1 MVEEVKVFPEE
12 IVIENFK
19 SIRRITLRLKPGI
32 NLLVG
37 PNRAGKTNIL
47 EAIYFLSRAISREEL
62 LKIPYTPH
70 LPHYWSPEDIFFMK
84 NIENPIRYDIL
95 LRVTTRFKDRYV
107 KHYIKTSIAFI
118 ITPDRS
124 SIEPAQLTLDFRTSK
139 LIFTKNSIDV
149 FINREYLDKYLEVL
163 SEYGS
168 ELSKELRLTSRDLSK
183 RAVDKLIDMLT
194 GLKKLSQESKDNFL
208 QLYSIPVKETKFM
221 RKLLLL
227 DLPFIFSF
235 RYIRTFMIDKGI
247 SLNILLPSPSIIRRA
262 THVGPI
268 PLMILY
274 EPSDSTEFKGYKGYS
289 TDLLELYDIIR
300 YLENVLG
307 KVLLLKHPDIGAISE
322 PQAFGVSERLDVRVR
337 NLPQIL
343 YRLAAERRVDVIEEF
358 LKEVFSDV
366 SLGFKSVANRVFFV
380 VREGSVELP
389 PPNVADGIIK
399 VLAIATAVELKPS
412 ILLIDEIENS
422 LHVEAIQKVFD
433 FLNNLEIPVVV
444 ATHSPAIIDLVDLD
458 RVVIVSRGSDGSTSI
473 EYVEDV
479 EAVRKKLLELGVS
492 HSEYILYG
500 RTVK

>member
-1 MVEEVKVFPEE
+1 VVEEVKVFPEE
-12 IVIENFK
+12 ITIENFK

-95 LRVTTRFKDRYV
+95 LRVTTRFKE
-107 KHYIKTSIAFI
+107 KYIKHHIKISIAFT

-163 SEYGS
+163 SEYG
-168 ELSKELRLTSRDLSK
+168 KELQPIPQDSLKRTIDRL
-183 RAVDKLIDMLT
+183 ME
-194 GLKKLSQESKDNFL
+194 LKKLSQESKDEFL
-208 QLYSIPVKETKFM
+208 QLYSIPIREPRFM
-221 RKLLLL
+221 YRVLI
-227 DLPFIFSF
+227 DFPFTSLPYSILPEDF
-235 RYIRTFMIDKGI
+235 IDKSM
-247 SLNILLPSPSIIRRA
+247 SLNILLPFIRGA
-262 THVGPI
+262 THVGAI
-268 PLMILY
+268 PLIVLY
-274 EPSDSTEFKGYKGYS
+274 EPCNPTEFKGYS

-300 YLENVLG
+300 HLESILG

-343 YRLAAERRVDVIEEF
+343 YRLAAERRVDAVEEF

-366 SLGFKSVANRVFFV
+366 SLGFRSVANRVFFI

-444 ATHSPAIIDLVDLD
+444 ATHSPAVIDLVDLD
-458 RVVIVSRGSDGSTSI
+458 RVVIVSRGFDGSTNI

>member
-1 MVEEVKVFPEE
+1 VVEEVKVFPEE
-12 IVIENFK
+12 ITIENFK

-70 LPHYWSPEDIFFMK
+70 LPHYWSPEDIFFMR

-107 KHYIKTSIAFI
+107 KHYIKTSIAFT
-118 ITPDRS
+118 ITLDRS

-139 LIFTKNSIDV
+139 LIFTENSIDV
-149 FINREYLDKYLEVL
+149 FINREYLDKYLEIL
-163 SEYGS
+163 NEYN
-168 ELSKELRLTSRDLSK
+168 KLRPTYRDLSK
-183 RAVDKLIDMLT
+183 RTVDKLIDTLT
-194 GLKKLSQESKDNFL
+194 GLKKLSQKSKDNFL
-208 QLYSIPVKETKFM
+208 QLYSISVKETKFM

-227 DLPFIFSF
+227 DPSFIFSF

-274 EPSDSTEFKGYKGYS
+274 EPSDSTEFKGYEGYS
-289 TDLLELYDIIR
+289 TGLLEFYDIVR

-343 YRLAAERRVDVIEEF
+343 YRLAAERRVDVVEEF
-358 LKEVFSDV
+358 LREVFGDI

-479 EAVRKKLLELGVS
+479 EAIRKKLLELGIS

>member
-62 LKIPYTPH
+62 LKIPYAPH

-95 LRVTTRFKDRYV
+95 LRVTTRFEDKYV
-107 KHYIKTSIAFI
+107 KHHIKTSIAFT

-149 FINREYLDKYLEVL
+149 FINREYLDKYLEIL
-163 SEYGS
+163 NEYN
-168 ELSKELRLTSRDLSK
+168 KLRPTSRDLSK
-183 RAVDKLIDMLT
+183 RTIDKLIDTLT
-194 GLKKLSQESKDNFL
+194 RLKKLSQESKDNFL

-227 DLPFIFSF
+227 DLSFIFSF
-235 RYIRTFMIDKGI
+235 RYIPTFVIDKGI
-247 SLNILLPSPSIIRRA
+247 TLNILLPSPSIIRRA

-274 EPSDSTEFKGYKGYS
+274 EPSDPTKFKGYEGYS
-289 TDLLELYDIIR
+289 TGLPGLYDIVR

-307 KVLLLKHPDIGAISE
+307 KVVLLKHPDIGAISE
-322 PQAFGVSERLDVRVR
+322 PQAFSVSERLDVRVR

-343 YRLAAERRVDVIEEF
+343 YRLAAERRVDVVEEF
-358 LKEVFSDV
+358 LREVFGDI
-366 SLGFKSVANRVFFV
+366 SLEFRSVANRVFFV

-479 EAVRKKLLELGVS
+479 EAIRKKLLELGVS

>member
-1 MVEEVKVFPEE
+1 ME
-12 IVIENFK
+12 
-19 SIRRITLRLKPGI
+19 
-32 NLLVG
+32 
-37 PNRAGKTNIL
+37 
-47 EAIYFLSRAISREEL
+47 
-62 LKIPYTPH
+62 
-70 LPHYWSPEDIFFMK
+70 
-84 NIENPIRYDIL
+84 
-95 LRVTTRFKDRYV
+95 
-107 KHYIKTSIAFI
+107 
-118 ITPDRS
+118 
-124 SIEPAQLTLDFRTSK
+124 
-139 LIFTKNSIDV
+139 
-149 FINREYLDKYLEVL
+149 
-163 SEYGS
+163 
-168 ELSKELRLTSRDLSK
+168 
-183 RAVDKLIDMLT
+183 
-194 GLKKLSQESKDNFL
+194 LKKLSQESKDEFL
-208 QLYSIPVKETKFM
+208 QLYSIPIREPRFM
-221 RKLLLL
+221 YRVLI
-227 DLPFIFSF
+227 DFPFTSLPYSILSEDF
-235 RYIRTFMIDKGI
+235 IDKSM
-247 SLNILLPSPSIIRRA
+247 SLNILLPFIRGA
-262 THVGPI
+262 THVGAI

-274 EPSDSTEFKGYKGYS
+274 EPSDSTEFKGYS

-300 YLENVLG
+300 HLESILE
-307 KVLLLKHPDIGAISE
+307 KVVLLKHPDIGAISE

-343 YRLAAERRVDVIEEF
+343 YRLAAERRVDVVEEF
-358 LKEVFSDV
+358 LREVFGDV

-458 RVVIVSRGSDGSTSI
+458 RVVIVSRGSDGSTNI
-473 EYVEDV
+473 EYIEDV

>member
-12 IVIENFK
+12 ITIENFK

-95 LRVTTRFKDRYV
+95 LRVTTRFEDKYV
-107 KHYIKTSIAFI
+107 KHHIKTSIAFT

-139 LIFTKNSIDV
+139 LIFTKNSLDV
-149 FINREYLDKYLEVL
+149 FINREHLDKYLEVL
-163 SEYGS
+163 SEYG
-168 ELSKELRLTSRDLSK
+168 KELQPISQDSLK
-183 RAVDKLIDMLT
+183 RAIDRLME
-194 GLKKLSQESKDNFL
+194 LKKLSQESKDEFL
-208 QLYSIPVKETKFM
+208 QLYSIPIREPRFM
-221 RKLLLL
+221 YRVLI
-227 DLPFIFSF
+227 DFPFTSLPYSILSEDF
-235 RYIRTFMIDKGI
+235 IDKGM
-247 SLNILLPSPSIIRRA
+247 SLNILLPFIRGA
-262 THVGPI
+262 THVGAI
-268 PLMILY
+268 PLIVLY
-274 EPSDSTEFKGYKGYS
+274 EPCNPTEFKGYS

-300 YLENVLG
+300 HLESILG
-307 KVLLLKHPDIGAISE
+307 KVVLLKHPDIGAISE

-343 YRLAAERRVDVIEEF
+343 YRLAAERRVDVVEEF
-358 LKEVFSDV
+358 LREVFGDI
-366 SLGFKSVANRVFFV
+366 SLEFRSVANRVFFV

-412 ILLIDEIENS
+412 ILLIDEVENS

-458 RVVIVSRGSDGSTSI
+458 RVVIVSRGSDGSTNI
-473 EYVEDV
+473 EYIEDV

>member
-1 MVEEVKVFPEE
+1 VVEEVKVFPEE

-62 LKIPYTPH
+62 LKIPYAPH

-95 LRVTTRFKDRYV
+95 LRVTTRFEDKYV
-107 KHYIKTSIAFI
+107 KHRIKTSIAFT

-124 SIEPAQLTLDFRTSK
+124 SIEPVQLTLDFRTSK

-149 FINREYLDKYLEVL
+149 FINREYLDKYLEIL
-163 SEYGS
+163 NEYN
-168 ELSKELRLTSRDLSK
+168 KLRLTSRDLSK
-183 RAVDKLIDMLT
+183 RTIDKLIDTLT
-194 GLKKLSQESKDNFL
+194 RLKKLSQESKDNFL

-227 DLPFIFSF
+227 DLSFIFSF
-235 RYIRTFMIDKGI
+235 RYIPTFVIDKGI
-247 SLNILLPSPSIIRRA
+247 TLNILLPSPSIIRRA

-274 EPSDSTEFKGYKGYS
+274 EPSDPTKFKGYEGYS
-289 TDLLELYDIIR
+289 TGLPGLYDIVR

-307 KVLLLKHPDIGAISE
+307 KVVLLKHPDIGAISE
-322 PQAFGVSERLDVRVR
+322 PQAFSVSERLDVRVR

-343 YRLAAERRVDVIEEF
+343 YRLAAERRVDVVEEF
-358 LKEVFSDV
+358 LREVFGDI
-366 SLGFKSVANRVFFV
+366 SLEFRSVANRVFFV

-412 ILLIDEIENS
+412 ILLIDEVENS

-444 ATHSPAIIDLVDLD
+444 ATHSPAIID
-458 RVVIVSRGSDGSTSI
+458 
-473 EYVEDV
+473 
-479 EAVRKKLLELGVS
+479 
-492 HSEYILYG
+492 
-500 RTVK
+500 

>member
-1 MVEEVKVFPEE
+1 VVEEIKVFPEE

-37 PNRAGKTNIL
+37 PNRAGKTNIF

-95 LRVTTRFKDRYV
+95 FRVTTRFEDKYV
-107 KHYIKTSIAFI
+107 KHHIKTSIAFT

-139 LIFTKNSIDV
+139 LIFTKNSLDV
-149 FINREYLDKYLEVL
+149 FINREHLDKYLEVL
-163 SEYGS
+163 SEYG
-168 ELSKELRLTSRDLSK
+168 KELQPISQDSLK
-183 RAVDKLIDMLT
+183 RAIDRLME
-194 GLKKLSQESKDNFL
+194 LKKLSQESKDEFL
-208 QLYSIPVKETKFM
+208 QLYSIPIREPRFM
-221 RKLLLL
+221 YRVLI
-227 DLPFIFSF
+227 DFPFTSLPYSILSEDF
-235 RYIRTFMIDKGI
+235 IDKSM
-247 SLNILLPSPSIIRRA
+247 SLNILLPFIRGA
-262 THVGPI
+262 THVGVI
-268 PLMILY
+268 PLIVLY
-274 EPSDSTEFKGYKGYS
+274 EPCNPTEFKGYS
-289 TDLLELYDIIR
+289 TDLPELYDIIR
-300 YLENVLG
+300 HLESILG
-307 KVLLLKHPDIGAISE
+307 KVVLLKHPDIGAISE

-343 YRLAAERRVDVIEEF
+343 YRLAAERRVDVVEEF
-358 LKEVFSDV
+358 LREVFGDI
-366 SLGFKSVANRVFFV
+366 SLEFRSVANRVFFV

-458 RVVIVSRGSDGSTSI
+458 RVVIVSRGFDGSTNI
-473 EYVEDV
+473 EYIEDV
-479 EAVRKKLLELGVS
+479 EAIRKKLLELGVS